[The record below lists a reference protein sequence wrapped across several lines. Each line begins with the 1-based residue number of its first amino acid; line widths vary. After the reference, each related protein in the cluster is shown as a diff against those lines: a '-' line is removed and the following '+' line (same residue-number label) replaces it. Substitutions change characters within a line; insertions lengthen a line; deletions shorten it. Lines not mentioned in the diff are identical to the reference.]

1 MESEASDLKDRL
13 AAEMKEALKG
23 GQKIRLAA
31 LRLLAAAVKNREV
44 ELRREVSEEEFLEV
58 VGRQVKQRRES
69 IEAYERGGRE
79 ELAAREREE
88 KGVLETYLPAQ
99 LSEEEVAALVEGIV
113 EETSATGPADV
124 GKVMGAL
131 MARARG
137 RVDGKRAQSLVL
149 KRLRG

>member
-88 KGVLETYLPAQ
+88 KGVLEAYLPAQ